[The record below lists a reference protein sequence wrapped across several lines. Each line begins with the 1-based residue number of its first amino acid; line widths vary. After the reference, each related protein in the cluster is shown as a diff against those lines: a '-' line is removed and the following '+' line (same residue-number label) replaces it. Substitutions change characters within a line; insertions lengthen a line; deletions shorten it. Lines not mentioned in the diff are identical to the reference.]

1 MVRGATTLFF
11 GTGTLLAGLLAVGCG
26 SEEPNPQSAR
36 DAEATPLNVVFITL
50 DTTRVDALSLYGNE
64 RNTTPELDRVAERGA
79 VFEQAYTSQPSTLPS
94 HATMMTG
101 RLPFAHGARANAG
114 YVLPYDNETL
124 AEVFSRHGYVTAAE
138 IAAPVIGRQTQLDQG
153 FQTYRDLQSFD
164 VRRKHVNVL
173 RDGEFERQEL
183 AERDAMDITRRGLEF
198 LRRNAGSPFF
208 LWLHYFDAHSFYLP
222 PAPWNSRFSDVPYY
236 AEIHFADYNIG
247 RIFEELRKLGI
258 VERTLVVVV
267 SDHGEGLEEHRE
279 LTHSFFVYDTTMRV
293 PLVFVLPGTI
303 PSQLRL
309 QQPVRT
315 ADIAPT
321 VLDLVGLPPLS
332 DIDGVSLV
340 PVLLGRA
347 VAPQLDIYGE
357 SFEPLS
363 MFGTNVLRFMR
374 RGKWKYIHK
383 VNPEL
388 FDLSEDPS
396 ELVNL
401 ASRHPEIVAAMRRDL
416 ADWVLRGVVERT
428 DNRVVLDDEMLGQLQ
443 ALGYVGEGAPSG
455 FSEADDLAVLRGD
468 DPVVRS
474 AEIEIYSKAFAALK
488 AELPEQAIEYFDQL
502 YATNPESLPVIRG
515 LIQALEGDARLERAP
530 GLLEKAKQL
539 EPDSPNHYIRAGEI
553 QRDLGNLEAAEREL
567 RQALVVDPCAA
578 VARVV
583 FAEMLREWGRIGDQ
597 KELLE
602 EGIELCDEDIDLRN
616 DLAYLLATSRDDSI
630 RDGAHAL
637 QLARQVVKDAE
648 SERPDY
654 LDTLA
659 CAWAEVGNFR
669 KAVRNSQRA
678 LDLIESRDMDEEI
691 MSEYRNHLQSLQDG
705 RRIRSGSS

>member
-1 MVRGATTLFF
+1 MVRGATAFVSGAGALSAA
-11 GTGTLLAGLLAVGCG
+11 LLAAACG
-26 SEEPNPQSAR
+26 SEEPNPRAISDEKTA
-36 DAEATPLNVVFITL
+36 PMNVVFITL
-50 DTTRVDALSLYGNE
+50 DTTRADALGLYGNE

-79 VFEQAYTSQPSTLPS
+79 VFEQAYTSQPSTLPA

-153 FQTYRDLQSFD
+153 FQKFRDLQSFD
-164 VRRKHVNVL
+164 VRRKHINVL

-183 AERDAMDITRRGLEF
+183 VERDAADITRRGLEF
-198 LRRNAGSPFF
+198 LRRNADSPFF
-208 LWLHYFDAHSFYLP
+208 LWLHYFDAHSFYIP
-222 PAPWNSRFSDVPYY
+222 PPPWNSRFSDMPYY
-236 AEIHFADYNIG
+236 SEVHFADYNIG
-247 RIFEELRKLGI
+247 RVFEELRKLGI

-267 SDHGEGLEEHRE
+267 SDHGEGLNEHDE
-279 LTHSFFVYDTTMRV
+279 ITHSYFVYDTTMRV
-293 PLVFVLPGTI
+293 PLVFILPGTI
-303 PSQLRL
+303 PPQLRL

-321 VLDLVGLPPLS
+321 VLELADLPPLS

-340 PVLLGRA
+340 PLLLGRGA
-347 VAPQLDIYGE
+347 APQLDVYGE

-401 ASRHPEIVAAMRRDL
+401 ASQHPEIVATMRRDL
-416 ADWVLRGVVERT
+416 SDWVLRESVVRT
-428 DNRVVLDDEMLGQLQ
+428 DNRVVVDDQMLEQLQ
-443 ALGYVGEGAPSG
+443 ALGYMGEGAPVG
-455 FSEADDLAVLRGD
+455 FNEVEDLMELHGD

-474 AEIEIYSKAFAALK
+474 AEMDLYSKAFAAVK
-488 AELPEQAIEYFDQL
+488 AELFDKAVEYFDQL
-502 YATNPESLPVIRG
+502 YATNPDSLPVVRG
-515 LIQALEGDARLERAP
+515 LSQALRGDARLERGP
-530 GLLEKAKQL
+530 EILEKAKQL

-553 QRDLGNLEAAEREL
+553 QRDLGNFAAAEREL

-583 FAEMLREWGRIGDQ
+583 FAEMLREWSRIGDQ

-602 EGIELCDEDIDLRN
+602 EGIEQCDEDIDLRN
-616 DLAYLLATSRDDSI
+616 DLAYVLATAEDDSI
-630 RDGAHAL
+630 RDGARAL
-637 QLARQVVKDAE
+637 QLAKQVVQDAAF
-648 SERPDY
+648 ERPDY

-669 KAVRNSQRA
+669 KAVVNSRRA
-678 LDLIESRDMDEEI
+678 LELIKSRDLGEEI
-691 MSEYRNHLQSLQDG
+691 VSEYRDHLRTLEEG
-705 RRIRSGSS
+705 RPIRSGSS